1 MKSLAPDVPGA
12 PSSTEWV
19 QGIAGPLD
27 EVAGLILDH
36 QLVDQWV
43 DGAIFP
49 CELAFFLA
57 TCRMRHVE
65 AIIESGRQDGYST
78 LVLGYFA
85 QRYNV
90 SIYSIDREIDRDR
103 AQRCRKRL
111 QGLPVQLLVG
121 DAYDLVG
128 RQLDLLG
135 DRTTALLIDGPKGWA
150 ALSMI
155 AAAMRPGVAV
165 FALHNLIGYEL
176 EWVTQFGGRRYEDCP
191 ASGCAAWQELCRRE
205 TAHAAGLIARGNT
218 PSTLGVASVDAKERR
233 RIAHSFKVEFG
244 LHQPDVVRLVW
255 HTGLYRW
262 VPRLYDISYRLF
274 RR

>member
-1 MKSLAPDVPGA
+1 M
-12 PSSTEWV
+12 
-19 QGIAGPLD
+19 
-27 EVAGLILDH
+27 
-36 QLVDQWV
+36 

-165 FALHNLIGYEL
+165 FALHNLIGDQL

-205 TAHAAGLIARGNT
+205 TAHAAGLMARGNT
-218 PSTLGVASVDAKERR
+218 PSTLGVAK
-233 RIAHSFKVEFG
+233 
-244 LHQPDVVRLVW
+244 
-255 HTGLYRW
+255 T
-262 VPRLYDISYRLF
+262 
-274 RR
+274 

>member
-1 MKSLAPDVPGA
+1 MKSLTPDVPGA

-128 RQLDLLG
+128 RQLDLLA

-155 AAAMRPGVAV
+155 AAAMRPRRCC
-165 FALHNLIGYEL
+165 LC
-176 EWVTQFGGRRYEDCP
+176 VTQLNRRSTGAGDAIRRP
-191 ASGCAAWQELCRRE
+191 AIRGLPRVRMRCVAGIVSPGDRACCGPDSSGQYAIHARR
-205 TAHAAGLIARGNT
+205 
-218 PSTLGVASVDAKERR
+218 SERR
-233 RIAHSFKVEFG
+233 CKATPPYRPFVQCRIWTAS
-244 LHQPDVVRLVW
+244 
-255 HTGLYRW
+255 T
-262 VPRLYDISYRLF
+262 
-274 RR
+274 